1 MVQNHE
7 QDGYI
12 SRDKKIKMK
21 TPKFIKMKN
30 WLFVLLVTQCVYS
43 TFAQQDPQF
52 THYMYNT
59 MSVNPGYAG
68 QREVLSITALNR
80 TQWVGIDGAPNSFS
94 FSGHAPMRNER
105 IGLGFSAVA
114 DQLGPAREVYADVNF
129 SYTIP
134 VDYSKTTKLS
144 FGLKGGI
151 HQLDTDWSK
160 GIFQNP
166 DVAFT
171 DNISLLS
178 PTIGAGVYLHS
189 EKWYLGAS
197 TPNVLTTSHYDDFS
211 ESIAAERMHF
221 FFIAGMVFD
230 VNEDL
235 KFKPSAFA
243 KVVQGAPLI
252 VDVSA
257 NFLFKEKL
265 TLGLAWRWDDA
276 ISALA
281 GFQITEGLMIGY
293 GYDYT
298 TTGLN
303 NYTSGSHE
311 ILLRFELKQLGRYLS
326 PRFF

>member
-1 MVQNHE
+1 M
-7 QDGYI
+7 I
-12 SRDKKIKMK
+12 
-21 TPKFIKMKN
+21 PKSLTMKN
-30 WLFVLLVTQCVYS
+30 WILILLVLQCTIS
-43 TFAQQDPQF
+43 AFAQQDPQF

-59 MSVNPGYAG
+59 MSVNPAYAG
-68 QREVLSITALNR
+68 QRDVLSITALNR
-80 TQWVGIDGAPNSFS
+80 TQWVGIDGAPNTFS
-94 FSGHAPMRNER
+94 FSAHAPTRNER
-105 IGLGFSAVA
+105 VGLGFSTVA
-114 DQLGPAREVYADVNF
+114 DQLGPAREVYVDANF

-134 VDYSKTTKLS
+134 LSSRNSTELS
-144 FGLKGGI
+144 FGIKGGI

-178 PTIGAGVYLHS
+178 PVIGAGAYLHS
-189 EKWYLGAS
+189 EKWYIGAS
-197 TPNVLTTSHYDDFS
+197 IPNFLTTSHYDDFS
-211 ESIAAERMHF
+211 ESIAEERIHF

-230 VNEDL
+230 INEDL

-257 NFLFKEKL
+257 NFLLYEKL
-265 TLGLAWRWDDA
+265 NFGLAWRWDDA
-276 ISALA
+276 VSAIA
-281 GFQITEGLMIGY
+281 GFQVTDSLMIGY

-311 ILLRFELKQLGRYLS
+311 ILLRFELQKLGRFLS